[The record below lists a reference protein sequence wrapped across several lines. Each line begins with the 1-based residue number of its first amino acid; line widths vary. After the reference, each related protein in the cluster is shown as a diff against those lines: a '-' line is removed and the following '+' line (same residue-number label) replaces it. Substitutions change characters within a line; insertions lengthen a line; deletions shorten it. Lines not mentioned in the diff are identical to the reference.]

1 MPAFALTAL
10 RHWKLIAL
18 GLLIAALAVQT
29 LRIDS
34 LKGKL
39 ESART
44 ELKAEKAGRIADRKS
59 YEAAQRQAQ
68 EMNKAQVQQIERQQE
83 QVTDELRTKYQRD
96 LERLRNGGL
105 RPEYT
110 APPGSPA
117 KPGTPG
123 VPETA
128 CRADAENVCVPRSVL
143 VRAGEIELSR
153 NALIAWINAQL
164 GVKR

>member
-1 MPAFALTAL
+1 MFSLAAAL

-18 GLLIAALAVQT
+18 GLLFAALAVQT
-29 LRIDS
+29 FRIDS

-44 ELKAEKAGRIADRKS
+44 ELKAEKAGRIADRKA

-83 QVTDELRTKYQRD
+83 QVTDEIQRD
-96 LERLRNGGL
+96 LTARLEQLRRQLRAQDKAPGGSAGRPNSPAVPQSGQGTPPTAGVCLTPEQLLRGAENEERHERL
-105 RPEYT
+105 
-110 APPGSPA
+110 
-117 KPGTPG
+117 
-123 VPETA
+123 
-128 CRADAENVCVPRSVL
+128 
-143 VRAGEIELSR
+143 IEWVER
-153 NALIAWINAQL
+153 QL